1 MRKLIIVLALLA
13 CATSLLYGQATVG
26 NGTLNLGVNT
36 YGNVFN
42 PSSYIGLQLVANGDD
57 AISPGSPR
65 SGWGIAA
72 NGFSGVADP
81 YTTGTYGLT
90 LLTPAFAASPTTIY
104 SVTELKN
111 GGLSPVDLKIS
122 QVYTPV
128 PGVPNVYVDK
138 IAITNIG
145 TSTASNVLLSQ
156 QTDWDVL
163 PTRFNEY
170 SNISGVGGSVVY
182 NTAYGFN
189 SADPQSPTCFY
200 NCNVPAGLYG
210 PSDLGEGFIKSLGDL
225 DPGKTKLVFMFYG
238 GDTSTAAMQA
248 DMVAVRNIYGAFDV
262 MAAMQGVDPATG
274 LPCTSCDTWAF
285 AINENP
291 VPEPGTLLM
300 LGTGLLGVVGAA
312 RRKFN
317 L

>member
-1 MRKLIIVLALLA
+1 MRKLIFILALLV
-13 CATSLLYGQATVG
+13 CATTILYGQATVS
-26 NGTLNLGVNT
+26 NGTLTLGINT

-42 PSSYIGLQLVANGDD
+42 PITYTGLQLIATGDD

-65 SGWGIAA
+65 SGWGIAG
-72 NGFSGVADP
+72 NGVSGVADP
-81 YTTGTYGLT
+81 YTSGVYGLT
-90 LLTPAFAASPTTIY
+90 LLTPAFAATPTTIY
-104 SVTELKN
+104 STTALTGQN
-111 GGLSPVDLKIS
+111 LKIS

-138 IAITNIG
+138 MAITNLST
-145 TSTASNVLLSQ
+145 TSKVSNVLLSQ

-189 SADPQSPTCFY
+189 SADPQFPTCFY
-200 NCNVPAGLYG
+200 NCNVPAGTYG

-225 DPGKTKLVFMFYG
+225 DPGETKLVFMFYG

-262 MAAMQGVDPATG
+262 MAALQGTDPATG

-291 VPEPGTLLM
+291 VPEPSTLLM
-300 LGTGLLGVVGAA
+300 LGTGMLGIVGVA